1 MASSGLA
8 THATLNLLLPG
19 LSRRVSSA
27 IGRVSSLWSLMLV
40 AITAAARSTKVPWP
54 SSGLA
59 THATLNLLLPGLS
72 RRVSSAIGRVS
83 SLWSLMLVAIT
94 AAARSTK
101 VPWPSSGL
109 ATHAAFLPGFG
120 PLNTAP
126 IAFESSFA
134 RSLGVLVW
142 SGIATHAARSL
153 LTF

>member
-1 MASSGLA
+1 MGERGKSVAGPVKARHS
-8 THATLNLLLPG
+8 P
-19 LSRRVSSA
+19 
-27 IGRVSSLWSLMLV
+27 GRVGNIVLDMTRLPLQPISVLSSMSAVCASHTSRPQSTEYSPRAFEFIFCQIHHAVL
-40 AITAAARSTKVPWP
+40 AA
-54 SSGLA
+54 
-59 THATLNLLLPGLS
+59 
-72 RRVSSAIGRVS
+72 
-83 SLWSLMLVAIT
+83 LWSLMLVAIT

-120 PLNTAP
+120 PLDTAP

-142 SGIATHAARSL
+142 SGIAAHAARSL